1 MTTDPITQPPRSD
14 SQTRRSVTLR
24 DPVLQNIVPSFN
36 QCLQELRNRQSST
49 PKLDILHLVH
59 QSQTLC
65 SIRYQKYELR
75 ALEHIMTAFSESGKH
90 LNPYQWDQY
99 CDWVIKQSHSIMQ
112 SISATIQEQIEML
125 APQATV
131 CRDYLRQCYEELRL
145 HGHNEIVSYYVYLD
159 ILNYLSSA
167 KMYCYSGAKE
177 FWETI
182 LPEIQIV
189 DMALLTRYASGYDPD
204 GHPYIDSNTP
214 EAKAHEIAV
223 QSYIKGWFR
232 FLDQSGYHP
241 GLIFKVISMMVL
253 EMLYSNPHMVL

>member
-1 MTTDPITQPPRSD
+1 MTTQPPRSD
-14 SQTRRSVTLR
+14 SQTRRFVTLR
-24 DPVLQNIVPSFN
+24 DPALQNMVPSFN
-36 QCLQELRNRQSST
+36 QCLQELRHRQSSV
-49 PKLDILHLVH
+49 PELDILHVVH

-65 SIRYQKYELR
+65 SIRYKKHELR
-75 ALEHIMTAFSESGKH
+75 SLEHIMTAFNESSKH

-99 CDWVIKQSHSIMQ
+99 CDWVIKQSHIITQ

-131 CRDYLRQCYEELRL
+131 CRDYLRRCYEELRL
-145 HGHNEIVSYYVYLD
+145 QGHNEIVSYYVYLD

-167 KMYCYSGAKE
+167 KMYCYLGAKE
-177 FWETI
+177 LWETI

-189 DMALLTRYASGYDPD
+189 DMSLLTRYASGYDQSR
-204 GHPYIDSNTP
+204 HPYINSNTP

-232 FLDQSGYHP
+232 LLDQSGYHP
-241 GLIFKVISMMVL
+241 GLIFKVISMMTL